1 MKRSLIIGFL
11 LLLSVSLSAQRLFQK
26 PLKSQKQGTN
36 LAFSDYTIG
45 VKLGC
50 PWSLLLDSEIS
61 NVTYSGNI
69 GYSLGLVVE
78 HYYSRFS
85 IGLEGLF
92 SQKGTRMFYEMPY
105 QLSLDPNDIKI
116 FRRDFFFGYNLI
128 SVRIPLT
135 YYFKG
140 VIKDDKVVPY
150 LFVAPQIDIP
160 LNFNATIRKG
170 EFLFE
175 PSLSQTTTTTYES
188 FIDER
193 QLPVDKNALLNISA
207 LGGVGFMA
215 RIPTESSAIIIKFD
229 LAANFGLRNLA
240 EEGFIWKK
248 DKDKLVRK
256 ENNHI
261 IRSHDIEANL
271 TILFPIKRRLRDA
284 CYSFD
289 KK

>member
-1 MKRSLIIGFL
+1 MKRSLVIGFL

-36 LAFSDYTIG
+36 LAFSNYTIG

-50 PWSLLLDSEIS
+50 PWSLLLDSEIL

-69 GYSLGLVVE
+69 GYSLGLVAE
-78 HYYSRFS
+78 RYYSRFS
-85 IGLEGLF
+85 VGLEGLF

-105 QLSLDPNDIKI
+105 QLSLDPNDIDI
-116 FRRDFFFGYNLI
+116 FRRDFFFGYNVV
-128 SVRIPLT
+128 SVRVPLT

-140 VIKDDKVVPY
+140 VIKDDKMVPY

-170 EFLFE
+170 KFLFE
-175 PSLSQTTTTTYES
+175 ESLTQTTTTTYGS

-193 QLPVDKNALLNISA
+193 QQPVDKSALLNISA
-207 LGGVGFMA
+207 LGGVGLMA

-240 EEGFIWKK
+240 EDGFIWKK
-248 DKDKLVRK
+248 DQTTGKLVRK
-256 ENNHI
+256 ENSHI
-261 IRSHDIEANL
+261 NNS
-271 TILFPIKRRLRDA
+271 
-284 CYSFD
+284 
-289 KK
+289 